1 MRSVAGAHLGRFVL
15 VLAVL
20 VVLNFWLP
28 RSLPGSPMAG
38 DDEALAVLPAA
49 AAAELRRIYG
59 LDRPLSE
66 QFWAYLRGLARGDLG
81 RSLATHRPVAAM
93 IAERLPWTLLLV
105 GMAVLIGA
113 VVGIALGTAAAW
125 RPRGR
130 LVRVLGPTVVF
141 TGALPEFLIAM
152 LAIIVFATWLGI
164 FPAGGALTP
173 FATAGGWSAVAD
185 IVWHAALPVAVL
197 VVVLA
202 DAFFLLARNAL
213 VAVVGE
219 RYLTTARGKGLPE
232 RRVLWHAW
240 RNALP
245 PVLTLFGLRLA
256 FVVTGA
262 VVVERIFAYP
272 GMGMLLFEAVA
283 RRDYPVLQGILLVV
297 SVIVLSASTLLDL
310 AAGVLDPRTRE
321 VRP

>member
-1 MRSVAGAHLGRFVL
+1 MRSLAGAHLGRFVL

-38 DDEALAVLPAA
+38 GDEVEAVLPAA
-49 AAAELRRIYG
+49 AAAEIRRIYG

-105 GMAVLIGA
+105 GTAVLIGA
-113 VVGIALGTAAAW
+113 VVGITLGTAGAW
-125 RPRGR
+125 RPQGR
-130 LVRVLGPTVVF
+130 LVRVLGPAVVF
-141 TGALPEFLIAM
+141 TGALPEFLVAM
-152 LAIIVFATWLGI
+152 IAIIVFATWLGI

-173 FATAGGWSAVAD
+173 FAAAGGWSAAAD
-185 IVWHAALPVAVL
+185 IVRHAALPVAVL

-245 PVLTLFGLRLA
+245 PVFTLFGLRLA

-297 SVIVLSASTLLDL
+297 SVIVLASSTLLDL
-310 AAGVLDPRTRE
+310 AAGVLDPRARE
-321 VRP
+321 LRP